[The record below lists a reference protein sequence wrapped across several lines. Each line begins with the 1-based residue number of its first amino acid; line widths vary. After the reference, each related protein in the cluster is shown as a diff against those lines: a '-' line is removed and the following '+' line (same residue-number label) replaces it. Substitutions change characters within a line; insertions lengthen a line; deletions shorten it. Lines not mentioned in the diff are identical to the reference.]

1 MPRRLWLAP
10 SLEIGRGETDSRGTA
25 LRPAMSERDGPG
37 LDGIFRRAFAEALG
51 DRPRSSRP
59 VSEGF
64 LWIASALLL
73 GTNLLLVLAVFV
85 NLIGGLGPVNP
96 SRILW
101 AALGMDLV
109 GVALL
114 GWIFWDSA
122 GPIEG
127 RMRIVR
133 RIVSLLLFLWVGL
146 TAFWRFVLPAAAG
159 TDMQALFSAFLI
171 GPADFPTRFRQDL
184 PGMYQI
190 FGVWIAAA
198 AVFVAAHVLLAIVR
212 RTAPADDWARGL
224 PVYAWILAAGISLV
238 ATVSI
243 VLSFLYVLAGQPLAD
258 NFNAWLV
265 AKVIVAPNVFLSGY
279 ASSLDLGRRIRAT
292 RTKAP

>member
-1 MPRRLWLAP
+1 MN
-10 SLEIGRGETDSRGTA
+10 
-25 LRPAMSERDGPG
+25 ERDGPG
-37 LDGIFRRAFAEALG
+37 LDGIFRRAFAEALR

-101 AALGMDLV
+101 TALTMDLV

-122 GPIEG
+122 RPIEG

-133 RIVSLLLFLWVGL
+133 RIVALLLFVWGGL
-146 TAFWRFVLPAAAG
+146 TAFWRFVLPAIAG
-159 TDMQALFSAFLI
+159 TDMQEGHDPPYDAHQI
-171 GPADFPTRFRQDL
+171 GR
-184 PGMYQI
+184 
-190 FGVWIAAA
+190 
-198 AVFVAAHVLLAIVR
+198 AHV
-212 RTAPADDWARGL
+212 
-224 PVYAWILAAGISLV
+224 
-238 ATVSI
+238 
-243 VLSFLYVLAGQPLAD
+243 
-258 NFNAWLV
+258 
-265 AKVIVAPNVFLSGY
+265 
-279 ASSLDLGRRIRAT
+279 
-292 RTKAP
+292 

>member
-1 MPRRLWLAP
+1 MITAPRNEFNVGGPWARVMDDWDDP
-10 SLEIGRGETDSRGTA
+10 VSDPVSDRSFREA
-25 LRPAMSERDGPG
+25 LLDA
-37 LDGIFRRAFAEALG
+37 LDG
-51 DRPRSSRP
+51 RPRDARP
-59 VSEGF
+59 RPEGF

-85 NLIGGLGPVNP
+85 NVIGGLGPVNP

-146 TAFWRFVLPAAAG
+146 TAFWRFVLPASAG
-159 TDMQALFSAFLI
+159 RAMQALFCAFRL
-171 GPADFPTRFRQDL
+171 
-184 PGMYQI
+184 
-190 FGVWIAAA
+190 
-198 AVFVAAHVLLAIVR
+198 
-212 RTAPADDWARGL
+212 
-224 PVYAWILAAGISLV
+224 
-238 ATVSI
+238 
-243 VLSFLYVLAGQPLAD
+243 
-258 NFNAWLV
+258 
-265 AKVIVAPNVFLSGY
+265 
-279 ASSLDLGRRIRAT
+279 
-292 RTKAP
+292 

>member
-1 MPRRLWLAP
+1 MDDWEDPVSDRSFR
-10 SLEIGRGETDSRGTA
+10 TA
-25 LRPAMSERDGPG
+25 LLEALYGR
-37 LDGIFRRAFAEALG
+37 RRAV
-51 DRPRSSRP
+51 RPGP
-59 VSEGF
+59 EGL

-85 NLIGGLGPVNP
+85 NVIGGLGPVNP

-122 GPIEG
+122 RPIEG
-127 RMRIVR
+127 RMRVVR
-133 RIVSLLLFLWVGL
+133 RVVALLLFVWVGL

-190 FGVWIAAA
+190 FGLWIAAA

-238 ATVSI
+238 ATVFI
-243 VLSFLYVLAGQPLAD
+243 VLSFLYVLAGRPLAD
-258 NFNAWLV
+258 DFNAWLV

-279 ASSLDLGRRIRAT
+279 ASSLDLGRRIRAART
-292 RTKAP
+292 RRP